1 MGTNN
6 ESYIM
11 TLAIPLQPEKHN
23 TDLFRVTPM
32 PIWKSNT
39 RYTPYIPHRT
49 FGIPRQGTQKF
60 VTTTEEELTN
70 CIANPYCETAKG
82 TQKDTQQTNW
92 YHQLENVIY
101 FSIRPNT
108 TTTMHLDCS
117 GNPYYGIGTTNQM
130 PLQNYGEI
138 TIPFNCQAQ
147 IEGNTYR
154 PA

>member
-1 MGTNN
+1 MTIPNYLRENKIFLNTNN

-39 RYTPYIPHRT
+39 RYTPNIPHKT

-82 TQKDTQQTNW
+82 TQKATQPPCGINEFFHNNKNCIYSKDTQQINW
-92 YHQLENVIY
+92 
-101 FSIRPNT
+101 
-108 TTTMHLDCS
+108 
-117 GNPYYGIGTTNQM
+117 
-130 PLQNYGEI
+130 
-138 TIPFNCQAQ
+138 
-147 IEGNTYR
+147 
-154 PA
+154 